1 MAERDRPHIVVPTP
15 PSTEPFTL
23 AGSGRGSDR
32 PVFGGNRK
40 SHGERLTSEFEIAWT
55 PPTEDETQ
63 LKGTYITFASFP
75 GLELAIESL
84 ESQRSGEQPE
94 LVAVREVAR
103 PDGLVLEATVFI
115 PDGKKEHILSKLERY
130 VATVAEG
137 SDKPKNAAL
146 IEGIASIRR
155 ATIRELWTD
164 PDDQFP
170 QDDAK
175 LCWWEVWLR
184 KTDGNE
190 RQRLSEYARQH
201 DLRTSDHY
209 LGFGERTV
217 ILLQATAAQ
226 LAATFRAVDDIAE
239 LRRPHEVSTFLP
251 ELYAF
256 EQKEWVQELQHRVSA
271 AADGSPVVCL
281 LDRGVQASHALL
293 DESLAY
299 EDLHAADP
307 AWRKDVAIHPH
318 GTEMAG
324 LALYGD
330 LQAAVLDLHHVRL
343 QHRLESVKLLPDS
356 GDNHPDVYGAV
367 TARAVDQPEIS
378 AADRRRV
385 FMLAVTATAEAS
397 AGEEAQD
404 SSSARPK
411 QESGRPT
418 AWSATLDALTYGRAI
433 DDTAPQFTYLDRDEE
448 RRPRLFVV
456 SAGNIRDVRAEDD
469 PLDRSDAEAVEDP
482 AQSWNALTVG
492 AYAEHD
498 AMDHALDM
506 FTGYVPIAPRGEL
519 SPISRTSVSFD
530 QKRWPFKP
538 DVVAPGGNLARTPDG
553 TGVDSPENLAIL
565 TTRLQHPGE
574 GYFTTTRDTSAAT
587 AQVAAIAA
595 DIYAAY
601 PHLRPEAVR
610 ALIVHSAEW
619 TDVMRSRVDDGKT
632 KKDAVNLLRRYG
644 MGVPS
649 LERATRSA
657 SNALTLVAE
666 SAIHPYERE
675 RQSSNGKAR
684 EMNLHELPWPIE
696 QLTDLGET
704 QVRLRVTLSYFV
716 EPNPS
721 SRGWNGRYVYPSH
734 GLRFAIRRPEENVDS
749 FRQRINQQARDD
761 GQKPLSL
768 ATETGWLFG
777 SDQQKA
783 AGSIHTDIWTG
794 SAVALASKEAV
805 AVYPVGGWW
814 KNRPREDQSDRGVD
828 YSLVI
833 SIESPEVDV
842 DLWTP
847 VAQQIAATVIEV

>member
-23 AGSGRGSDR
+23 AGSGGGGDK
-32 PVFGGNRK
+32 PAFGGNRK
-40 SHGERLTSEFEIAWT
+40 SHGERLTSEFETAWT
-55 PPTEDETQ
+55 PPAEEETQ
-63 LKGTYITFASFP
+63 PKGTYITFVSFP

-84 ESQRSGEQPE
+84 ESHRGGEQPE
-94 LVAVREVAR
+94 LVAVREVTR
-103 PDGLVLEATVFI
+103 PGGLVLEATVFI
-115 PDGKKEHILSKLERY
+115 PDGKKEYFLGKLERY

-137 SDKPKNAAL
+137 SDKPKNAPL

-170 QDDAK
+170 QDHAT

-190 RQRLSEYARQH
+190 RQRLSEYARRH
-201 DLRTSDHY
+201 ELKTSDHY

-217 ILLQATAAQ
+217 ILLQATTAQ
-226 LAATFRAVDDIAE
+226 LATTFRAVDDIAE

-256 EQKEWVQELQHRVSA
+256 EQKEWVQDLQRRVSA
-271 AADGSPVVCL
+271 AAGESPVVCI
-281 LDRGVQASHALL
+281 LDRGVQVGHPLL
-293 DESLAY
+293 DDSLAY
-299 EDLHAADP
+299 ADLHSADP

-330 LQAAVLDLHHVRL
+330 LQAAVLGLHDVTL
-343 QHRLESVKLLPDS
+343 QHRLESVKLLPDT
-356 GDNHPDVYGAV
+356 GDNDPDVYGAV

-378 AADRRRV
+378 AADRNRV
-385 FMLAVTATAEAS
+385 FMLAVTATAAATGQAGMAS
-397 AGEEAQD
+397 T
-404 SSSARPK
+404 RPK

-418 AWSATLDALTYGRAI
+418 AWSATVDALTYGRAI
-433 DDTAPQFTYLDRDEE
+433 DDSAPKFTYLDRNEE
-448 RRPRLFVV
+448 RRPRLFIV
-456 SAGNIRDVRAEDD
+456 SAGNIRDIRAEDD
-469 PLDRSDAEAVEDP
+469 YLDRSDAEAVEDP

-498 AMDHALDM
+498 AMDHALDV
-506 FTGYVPIAPRGEL
+506 FKGYVPIAPRGEL
-519 SPISRTSVSFD
+519 SPTSRTSVSFD

-553 TGVDSPENLAIL
+553 AGVDSPENLAIL
-565 TTRLQHPGE
+565 TTRLQRPGE

-595 DIYAAY
+595 DIYAEY
-601 PHLRPEAVR
+601 PHLRPETVR

-619 TDVMRSRVDDGKT
+619 TDAMRSRVVDART
-632 KKDAVNLLRRYG
+632 KADAVNLLRRYG

-666 SAIHPYERE
+666 SAIHPYKRDG
-675 RQSSNGKAR
+675 QSSSGTAR
-684 EMNLHELPWPIE
+684 EMNLHQLPWPIE

-734 GLRFAIRRPEENVDS
+734 GLRFAIRRPEESVDS
-749 FRQRINQQARDD
+749 FRQRINKQARDD

-768 ATETGWLFG
+768 ATEAGWLFG
-777 SDQQKA
+777 SDQQKS

-814 KNRPREDQSDRGVD
+814 KNRPQMDQSEQGVD
-828 YSLVI
+828 YSIVV

-847 VAQQIAATVIEV
+847 VAQQVAATVIEV